1 VKKDKPES
9 IKVAWEPSLSTN
21 GAKIRTCSI
30 SSKHQA
36 KKQLKISMTLEIIRI
51 LDNEICPR

>member
-1 VKKDKPES
+1 
-9 IKVAWEPSLSTN
+9 VAWGRSLSTN

-30 SSKHQA
+30 SSKLQA
-36 KKQLKISMTLEIIRI
+36 KKQLKISMMFEIIGI

>member
-1 VKKDKPES
+1 VIKDKPES
-9 IKVAWEPSLSTN
+9 IKVAWKRSLSTN

-30 SSKHQA
+30 SSKCQA
-36 KKQLKISMTLEIIRI
+36 KKQLKISMMFEIIGI